1 MPSAPIPHDE
11 SDRLNALRA
20 LEVLDTPADEHLDR
34 LTRTVAQIC
43 GTPIAL
49 ITLIDHNRQWFKS
62 NHGFDGVTETP
73 RDRAFC
79 DRTILDDDLLHV
91 GDTATDTRFADNP
104 LVAGPPGIRFYA
116 GAPLIL
122 RNGHRVGALCV
133 WDFEPRRLTTEQR
146 QTLRDLAA
154 VSAHMMEINYTA
166 NQTLTELS
174 ATAVRAESADLART
188 DFLAHMSHE
197 LRTPLNAVIGFAEM
211 LQHEVYGP
219 LPHAY
224 HDVAATIG
232 DSGTQLLSMID
243 DLLDLGMLE
252 DGTIT
257 LHAEEVDL
265 HDLIAEAVRMQSAL
279 ARARGIHVE
288 VALLD
293 RPTSIADRRTIRQA
307 LINVIGHAL
316 KYGADKG
323 VVELTVSRTANGLA
337 RITVRNDGAGM
348 TDEQIARAFEPYGR
362 HGQGRALEAR
372 IARDSHGLGLGVARR
387 FVELNGGTL
396 TLESELGAGTTVI
409 IALPAIAGITPPKD
423 RKGETPGAS
432 DILDEMGA

>member
-1 MPSAPIPHDE
+1 MPPAPIPHDE

-20 LEVLDTPADEHLDR
+20 LEVLDTPADEYLDR
-34 LTRTVAQIC
+34 LTRIAARIC
-43 GTPIAL
+43 DTPIAL
-49 ITLIDHNRQWFKS
+49 ISLIDHDRQWFKS
-62 NHGFDGVTETP
+62 NHGLDGVAETP

-79 DRTILDDDLLHV
+79 DRTILGDDLLHV
-91 GDTATDTRFADNP
+91 RDTTADARFADNP
-104 LVAGPPGIRFYA
+104 LVTGPPNIRFYA
-116 GAPLIL
+116 GAPLTL

-133 WDFEPRRLTTEQR
+133 WDFEPKRLTAEQR

-154 VSAHMMEINYTA
+154 VSAHVMEINYIA

-174 ATAVRAESADLART
+174 AAAVRAESADLART

-232 DSGTQLLSMID
+232 DSGAQLLGMID

-252 DGTIT
+252 DGTIS
-257 LHAEEVDL
+257 LHSEEVNL
-265 HDLIAEAVRMQSAL
+265 HDLITEVVRMLGAL
-279 ARARGIHVE
+279 ARARGIRVE
-288 VALLD
+288 VTLLD
-293 RPTSIADRRTIRQA
+293 KPTPIADRRTIRQA
-307 LINVIGHAL
+307 LINVIGHGL

-323 VVELTVSRTANGLA
+323 VVELTVTRTADDLA
-337 RITVRNDGAGM
+337 RITVGNDGAGM
-348 TDEQIARAFEPYGR
+348 TDEQIARAFEPYRR

-396 TLESELGAGTTVI
+396 ALESELGAGTTVI
-409 IALPAIAGITPPKD
+409 ITLPVIAEITPQKERED
-423 RKGETPGAS
+423 ETPGAS